1 MTLNWLIE
9 NWITVF
15 VVIALVGAVFTS
27 AKKFV
32 CQSTEEQIARVKKW
46 LLWAVT
52 EAEKELGSGT
62 GKLKLTAV
70 YDMFVQR
77 FPWVAKIITFER
89 FSNLVDEVLEDMR
102 DMLKQNKAAA
112 EYVESKK

>member
-1 MTLNWLIE
+1 MTLGWLID
-9 NWITVF
+9 NWIIIF
-15 VVIALVGAVFTS
+15 VVIALAGAGFTS
-27 AKKFV
+27 IKKFI

-62 GKLKLTAV
+62 GKLKLGAV

-77 FPWVAKIITFER
+77 FPWVAKIVSFER
-89 FSNLVDEVLEDMR
+89 FSTLVDEVLEDMR
-102 DMLKQNKAAA
+102 DMLKQNKAVI
-112 EYVESKK
+112 EYVENK

>member
-1 MTLNWLIE
+1 MDFLINNWATI
-9 NWITVF
+9 F
-15 VVIALVGAVFTS
+15 VVIALIGAVFTS

-62 GKLKLTAV
+62 GKLKLTSV

-77 FPWVAKIITFER
+77 FPWVAKVITFER
-89 FSNLVDEVLEDMR
+89 FSALVDEVLEDMR
-102 DMLKQNKAAA
+102 NMLKQNKAVA
-112 EYVESKK
+112 EYVENNQ